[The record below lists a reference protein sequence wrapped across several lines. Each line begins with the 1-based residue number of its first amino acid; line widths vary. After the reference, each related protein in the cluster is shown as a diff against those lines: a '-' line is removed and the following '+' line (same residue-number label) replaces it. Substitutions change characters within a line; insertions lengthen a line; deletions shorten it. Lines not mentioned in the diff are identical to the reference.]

1 MSEETFDKMDKTFN
15 EIFKLLTNDE
25 LTPAQHIAVLTKLIV
40 TILELAKENGVVSEQ
55 VLLQAKI
62 KIAIAILQS

>member
-15 EIFKLLTNDE
+15 EIFQILVRDE
-25 LTPAQHIAVLTKLIV
+25 LTPAQHLAILAKLI
-40 TILELAKENGVVSEQ
+40 TLIFEIARNTNVSEQ